1 MDGSGLKAMNL
12 GGGLAAPLPPGRRP
26 RGIRRA
32 LVLLCLGLLLPTWI
46 AIGAMAM
53 RMAEIERA
61 SIAQQGTDAA
71 RRASAAIEREFN
83 GLRAALLALSA
94 TPTPG
99 SLDLA
104 ALEVQAAT
112 LGTLLG
118 IALQVEARDA
128 TLTGRDV
135 AIGRLEADPVKRQ
148 LVLPISV
155 ALPGLPPR
163 QLVLRAE
170 VAGFWSEALRRAAL
184 PANWPVIVLDT
195 DGQILTRLPVSD
207 RIGQRIAVEN
217 RFLVSGAP
225 QGRRRT
231 IGFSGQEFD
240 FSWQRIPETGWTVAV
255 GVPAGAADAALFAII
270 WPLLLGSVILALVL
284 PLGIWLWGSQRIV
297 RPLAALAEQA
307 TAWAQEGGPP
317 RPVVSGICE
326 IDNMAEALRASAA
339 ERSQRQAEIISSEA
353 ALRRLLDH
361 LPLGVV
367 LVEAPSGRVLY
378 LNERIPGIVGAP
390 VDLGGQVG
398 TETEDWPALD
408 AEGRRIPAA
417 ELPLA
422 RAVRTGKPSNADYR
436 LRRADGRLVWV
447 RALAVPMRAS
457 EGEAI
462 TGAVGVVLE
471 VGDEY
476 AAVRALGEQ
485 VEAEA
490 AARRDAMAAAAAL
503 AASEERFRQFAE
515 ASPDAVWIHDPRSPQ
530 PVYVGPAAAVLSG
543 QPAERLA
550 ADPEAWM
557 EAIFPED
564 RERLRAAMAAA
575 AAGEQAAAEYRLRRA
590 DGAVIWIRDIAFP
603 IGGAQLGGAKVGPP
617 RIGRLARNVTTRKEA
632 DARQALLIA
641 ELNHRVK
648 NTLATVQ
655 SIAQQTARN
664 TPGGDASDA
673 FLPTFTAR
681 LRALAQGHDLLT
693 ASSWT
698 GAPLEAL
705 TAAVLAPLRGGNPPR
720 IIVAGP
726 PVWLAPRQA
735 LALTLALHELATN
748 AAKHGALSP
757 DSTGKACLTWAVLP
771 EGGARLVWRETGGPP
786 VARPSREG
794 FGSRLIGRGLA
805 GELGQGAAVALNFD
819 PAGLCAE
826 ITVPP
831 PPKTAAE
838 TSGGT
843 S

>member
-1 MDGSGLKAMNL
+1 MNAA
-12 GGGLAAPLPPGRRP
+12 GIAAAPARP
-26 RGIRRA
+26 VHRTRGIRRV
-32 LVLLCLGLLLPTWI
+32 LILLCLGLLLPTWI

-53 RMAEIERA
+53 RMAETERA
-61 SIAQQGTDAA
+61 NIALEGTDAA
-71 RRASAAIEREFN
+71 RRAASAIEREFN

-118 IALQVEARDA
+118 ITVQVEARDT
-128 TLTGRDV
+128 TLTTRDV
-135 AIGRLEADPVKRQ
+135 VIGQLEADPVKRQ

-184 PANWPVIVLDT
+184 PANWPIIVLDS

-207 RIGQRIAVEN
+207 RIGQRIGAEN

-231 IGFSGQEFD
+231 IGFSGQAFD
-240 FSWQRIPETGWTVAV
+240 FAWQRIPETGWTAAV
-255 GVPAGAADAALFAII
+255 GVPADAEDAALFNLI
-270 WPLLLGSVILALVL
+270 WPLLLGSGILALVL
-284 PLGIWLWGSQRIV
+284 PLGIWVWGSRRIV
-297 RPLAALAEQA
+297 WPLAALAEQA
-307 TAWAQEGGPP
+307 AASAQEGNTP
-317 RPVVSGICE
+317 RPAVSGIRE
-326 IDNMAEALRASAA
+326 IDNVAEALRASAV

-367 LVEAPSGRVLY
+367 LVEAPSGRVIY
-378 LNERIPGIVGAP
+378 LNKRIGGIVGAR
-390 VDLGGQVG
+390 VDLGGEVG
-398 TETEDWPALD
+398 QESEDWPALD
-408 AEGRRIPAA
+408 AEGRRIPSA

-422 RAVRTGKPSNADYR
+422 RAVRTGKPANADYR
-436 LRRADGRLVWV
+436 LRRADGRLVWL
-447 RALAVPMRAS
+447 RSLAVPMRGGA
-457 EGEAI
+457 GEAI
-462 TGAVGVVLE
+462 TGAVGVILE

-476 AAVRALGEQ
+476 AAVRALGELVQ
-485 VEAEA
+485 AVA

-503 AASEERFRQFAE
+503 VASEERFRQFAE
-515 ASPDAVWIHDPRSPQ
+515 ASPDAIWIHDPRSAQ
-530 PVYVGPAAAVLSG
+530 PVFVGPAAVILSG

-557 EAIFPED
+557 TAIFPED

-603 IGGAQLGGAKVGPP
+603 MGGAQRGGAKVGPP
-617 RIGRLARNVTTRKEA
+617 RIGRLARNATARKEG

-655 SIAQQTARN
+655 SIAQQTARS
-664 TPGGDASDA
+664 TPGGDAGEG
-673 FLPTFTAR
+673 FLPAFTAR
-681 LRALAQGHDLLT
+681 LRALSQGHDLLT
-693 ASSWT
+693 ASTWT

-705 TAAVLAPLRGGNPPR
+705 TAAVLAPWRGGDPPR
-720 IIVAGP
+720 VTVAGP
-726 PVWLAPRQA
+726 PLWLAPRQA

-748 AAKHGALSP
+748 AAKHGALSS
-757 DSTGKACLTWAVLP
+757 DSTGKASLTWAALP
-771 EGGARLVWRETGGPP
+771 EGGARLVWHETGGPE
-786 VARPSREG
+786 VVRPSRAG
-794 FGSRLIGRGLA
+794 FGSRLLGRGLE
-805 GELGQGAAVALNFD
+805 GELGQGAAVALHFD
-819 PAGLCAE
+819 PAGLRAE
-826 ITVPP
+826 IIIPQP
-831 PPKTAAE
+831 RDTAGE
-838 TSGGT
+838 TSEGR

>member
-1 MDGSGLKAMNL
+1 MDGSDLEAVNL
-12 GGGLAAPLPPGRRP
+12 GGGLAPPAPAGRRTF
-26 RGIRRA
+26 GIRRA
-32 LVLLCLGLLLPTWI
+32 LVVLCLGLLLPTWI

-53 RMAEIERA
+53 RMAESERER
-61 SIAQQGTDAA
+61 IAQEGTDAA
-71 RRASAAIEREFN
+71 RRASEAIEREFN

-112 LGTLLG
+112 LGALLG
-118 IALQVEARDA
+118 IALRVEARDA
-128 TLTGRDV
+128 TPIGRDV
-135 AIGRLEADPVKRQ
+135 VIGRLEADPVQRQ

-155 ALPGLPPR
+155 ALPGSPPR

-184 PANWPVIVLDT
+184 PANWPIIVLDM
-195 DGQILTRLPVSD
+195 DGHILTRLPVSD

-217 RFLVSGAP
+217 GFLVSGAP
-225 QGRRRT
+225 QGRRRAM
-231 IGFSGQEFD
+231 GFSGQELD
-240 FSWQRIPETGWTVAV
+240 VSWQRIHETGWTVAV
-255 GVPAGAADAALFAII
+255 GVPAGTADAAMFAII
-270 WPLLLGSVILALVL
+270 WPMLLGSAILALVL
-284 PLGIWLWGSQRIV
+284 PLGIWLWGSRLIV
-297 RPLAALAEQA
+297 RPLAALAEHA
-307 TAWAQEGGPP
+307 AALAHEGGRP
-317 RPVVSGICE
+317 RLAASGIRE
-326 IDNMAEALRASAA
+326 IDNVSDALRAAAA
-339 ERSQRQAEIISSEA
+339 ERSQRQADIISSEA

-378 LNERIPGIVGAP
+378 LNKRISGIAGSPA
-390 VDLGGQVG
+390 DLGGQVG
-398 TETEDWPALD
+398 RETDSWPALD

-417 ELPLA
+417 DLPLA
-422 RAVRTGKPSNADYR
+422 RAVRTGKPANADYR
-436 LRRADGRLVWV
+436 LRRADGRLVWL
-447 RALAVPMRAS
+447 RSLAVPMRAS
-457 EGEAI
+457 AGEAI
-462 TGAVGVVLE
+462 TGVVGVILE

-490 AARRDAMAAAAAL
+490 TARRDAMAAAAAL

-515 ASPDAVWIHDPRSPQ
+515 ASPDAVWIHDPRSSQ

-543 QPAERLA
+543 LPAERLA

-557 EAIFPED
+557 AAIFPED
-564 RERLRAAMAAA
+564 RELLRVAMAAA
-575 AAGEQAAAEYRLRRA
+575 ASGELSAAEYRLRRA
-590 DGAVIWIRDIAFP
+590 DGGVIWIRDIAFP
-603 IGGAQLGGAKVGPP
+603 MGGAQRGGAKVGPP
-617 RIGRLARNVTTRKEA
+617 RIGRLARNATTRKEA
-632 DARQALLIA
+632 EARQALLIA

-655 SIAQQTARN
+655 SIAQQTARS
-664 TPGGDASDA
+664 TPGGAAGDG
-673 FLPTFTAR
+673 FLPVFTAR

-693 ASSWT
+693 ASTWT

-705 TAAVLAPLRGGNPPR
+705 TAAVLAPWRGGNPPR
-720 IIVAGP
+720 VTVAGP
-726 PVWLAPRQA
+726 PLWLAPRQA

-757 DSTGKACLTWAVLP
+757 DSTGTACLSWTARP
-771 EGGARLVWRETGGPP
+771 EGGARLVWRESGGPP

-794 FGSRLIGRGLA
+794 FGSRLLGRGLA
-805 GELGQGAAVALNFD
+805 GELGQGAAVALDFD
-819 PAGLCAE
+819 PAGMRAE
-826 ITVPP
+826 ITVPAP
-831 PPKTAAE
+831 PQTTTE
-838 TSGGT
+838 TSGGG